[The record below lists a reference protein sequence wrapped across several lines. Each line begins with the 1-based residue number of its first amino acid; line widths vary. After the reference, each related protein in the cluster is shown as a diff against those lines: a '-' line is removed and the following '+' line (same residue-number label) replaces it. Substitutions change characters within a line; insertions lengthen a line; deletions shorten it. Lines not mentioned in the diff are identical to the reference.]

1 MFKSKGMNILFTIM
15 AIFIFVAVAGFFV
28 VNMMHQNKTSAQKK
42 DVSIDT
48 IVNDLTIDTDEITTN
63 MKDSHF
69 ANVQFKIQVSN
80 KDAKEELTKREFQV
94 KNAIILTLSSL
105 TPNDLQGS
113 KGIDRLQQL
122 IKDQINAFL
131 KSGRVVNVYTTK
143 KLIQ

>member
-28 VNMMHQNKTSAQKK
+28 VNMIHEHKTSAQKK
-42 DVSIDT
+42 DISIDT
-48 IVNDLTIDTDEITTN
+48 IVNDLTIDTEEMTTN
-63 MKDSHF
+63 MKDNHF
-69 ANVQFKIQVSN
+69 ANVQFKIQVSS

-94 KNAIILTLSSL
+94 KNAIILILSNL